1 MRDTLIITAEQ
12 VASLK
17 ALEQIQNLRLAED
30 AEQTVVA
37 NTDSKVTLDTL
48 RNGNKHYIL
57 IGNIRKEIKMLR
69 TSSVCVCVCMYV
81 CMCVYVYVC
90 VYVCRNVC
98 VCM

>member
-1 MRDTLIITAEQ
+1 MTQFLVSLSTNCMRDTLIITAEQ

-57 IGNIRKEIKMLR
+57 IGNIRKEIKMLG
-69 TSSVCVCVCMYV
+69 TNNGQCFLTG
-81 CMCVYVYVC
+81 
-90 VYVCRNVC
+90 
-98 VCM
+98 